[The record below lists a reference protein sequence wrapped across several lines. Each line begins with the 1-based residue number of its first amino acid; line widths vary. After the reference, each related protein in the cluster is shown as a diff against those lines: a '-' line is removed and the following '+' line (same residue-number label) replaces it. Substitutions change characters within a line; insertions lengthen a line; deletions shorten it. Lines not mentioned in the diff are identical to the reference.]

1 MKPASQFVPEA
12 LGELR
17 WHPSAGKCEAP
28 SAISEPPRFRGKP
41 TAAWCEGHHV
51 RPWEHG
57 GPTQLPH
64 LVLVCTR
71 HHHLLHTPAW
81 HAKLLPDATLE
92 ITNPQGHTR
101 TTTPPN
107 PSRAPPLPLRE

>member
-1 MKPASQFVPEA
+1 MSSRARKLAQLPLTASACRHCRFP
-12 LGELR
+12 GYDR
-17 WHPSAGKCEAP
+17 
-28 SAISEPPRFRGKP
+28 PP
-41 TAAWCEGHHV
+41 AWCLGHHV

-57 GPTQLPH
+57 GPTQLPN
-64 LVLVCTR
+64 LALLCTR

-81 HAKLLPDATLE
+81 HTKLLPDATLE

-101 TTTPPN
+101 TTTPPD